1 MDDGVVAHVDCHMS
15 AVADDISGLCLGK
28 TANCVSGASLL
39 TGGSRQADAEM
50 LIHSHD
56 KAGAVCTVRQAGAA
70 VHIRIAHKL
79 LRISDHGLSLAA
91 AGRGCADLRV
101 TLGCCLGCGGAS
113 YEGEIRTR
121 AA

>member
-56 KAGAVCTVRQAGAA
+56 KAGAVVPFVRL
-70 VHIRIAHKL
+70 VPPYTY
-79 LRISDHGLSLAA
+79 GLPTNCFA
-91 AGRGCADLRV
+91 
-101 TLGCCLGCGGAS
+101 
-113 YEGEIRTR
+113 
-121 AA
+121 